1 MYSSKKIADNIRTL
15 SKEHK
20 ISQKD
25 LLSKCDLGVNTI
37 TKLSNGTDILVK
49 NLVKIADE
57 LNCSID
63 YLIGRSD
70 MVNIQKTGLSSD
82 ELLLIKK
89 LRALPK
95 DGQDEIIH
103 IINYKYEQYQQK
115 KMKLSSTSGSTTA
128 DNVNDMLA

>member
-1 MYSSKKIADNIRTL
+1 M
-15 SKEHK
+15 
-20 ISQKD
+20 
-25 LLSKCDLGVNTI
+25 
-37 TKLSNGTDILVK
+37 
-49 NLVKIADE
+49 
-57 LNCSID
+57 
-63 YLIGRSD
+63 
-70 MVNIQKTGLSSD
+70 NIQKTGLSSD

-128 DNVNDMLA
+128 DDVHDMLA